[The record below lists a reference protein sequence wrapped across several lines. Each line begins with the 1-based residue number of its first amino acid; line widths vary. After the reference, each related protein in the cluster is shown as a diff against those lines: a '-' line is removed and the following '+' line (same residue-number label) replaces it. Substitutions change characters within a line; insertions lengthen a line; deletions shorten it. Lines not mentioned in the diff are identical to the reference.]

1 MAQNGVCDRKV
12 EGEKGIMSKPRNLEG
27 QKFGRA
33 LVVSKAESKNG
44 RRYWN
49 CVCDCGNKFKTLA
62 YHLTSG
68 RTKSCG
74 CYRHER
80 EIEANTKHGKRSTR
94 IYRIHH
100 TMKGRCYDK
109 NNPKYKNYG
118 ARGIYICDEW
128 LGENGFINFYNW
140 SMANGY
146 KNDLTIERI
155 DVNKNYCP
163 ENCTWIPMGEQAKNK
178 TNNIIIEMNG
188 KKQILSEW
196 CKELNLKYSFVHN
209 RIKQGW
215 NVIDAL
221 TKPKEK
227 TGLYEYKG
235 KKYKIKQ
242 LSEMSGLSPKT
253 IKSRLD
259 KKWSINRIM
268 NQPFKTR
275 TIKEELL

>member
-1 MAQNGVCDRKV
+1 MP
-12 EGEKGIMSKPRNLEG
+12 KPRNLEG
-27 QKFGRA
+27 KKFGRA

-44 RRYWN
+44 IRYWN
-49 CVCDCGNKFKTLA
+49 CVCDCGNHFKTTT

-80 EIEANTKHGKRSTR
+80 EIEANIKHGKRHTR
-94 IYRIHH
+94 IYRIYH
-100 TMKGRCYDK
+100 TMKDRCYNK
-109 NNPKYKNYG
+109 NVLKYKNYG
-118 ARGIYICDEW
+118 ARGICICDEW

-140 SMANGY
+140 SMDSGY
-146 KNDLTIERI
+146 RDDLTIERI

-163 ENCTWIPMGEQAKNK
+163 ENCKWIPMGEQAKNR
-178 TNNIIIEMNG
+178 TNNIMVEING

-196 CKELNLKYSFVHN
+196 CKELNLGYGFVHN
-209 RIKQGW
+209 RIRQGW
-215 NVIDAL
+215 SIIDAL
-221 TKPKEK
+221 TKPKER
-227 TGLYEYKG
+227 TGLYEYNG

-242 LSEMSGLSPKT
+242 LAEMSGLSPTT

-259 KKWSINRIM
+259 KKWSISRIM
-268 NQPFKTR
+268 SQPFKIK